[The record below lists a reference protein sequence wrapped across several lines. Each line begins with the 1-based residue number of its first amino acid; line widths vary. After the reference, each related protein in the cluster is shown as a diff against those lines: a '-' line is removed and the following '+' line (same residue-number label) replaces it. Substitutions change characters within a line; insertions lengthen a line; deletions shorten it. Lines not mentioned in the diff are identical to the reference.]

1 MSKLRVK
8 PFQSGAFVPMQRGT
22 RGKEQEE
29 GDPRESGECIQS
41 IQLAVYQLRRNA
53 KVGSHKHTS
62 TGEDVHRHSRHVKT
76 EMGLD

>member
-22 RGKEQEE
+22 RGKELEE

-41 IQLAVYQLRRNA
+41 IQLAVYQLRTNA
-53 KVGSHKHTS
+53 KVRKSQTHI
-62 TGEDVHRHSRHVKT
+62 DR
-76 EMGLD
+76 